1 VIAKP
6 DPLLLN
12 ALLPWVRAAHVAA
25 VVLWIG
31 GVGFVTTVVLPA
43 VRRDHPPARRLDAFQ
58 RLEGRFSWQAR
69 FTVAVAGVSGLWMI
83 QAFGLW
89 DRFRHARFWWMHA
102 MVLTWSAFAVM
113 LYLAEPL
120 FLHRAL
126 ERARRPE
133 RAFRAIEIMHWILLA
148 LSLVTVIG
156 AVAGAHGA

>member
-12 ALLPWVRAAHVAA
+12 ALPWVRAAHVAA

-31 GVGFVTTVVLPA
+31 GVGFVTTVVMPA
-43 VRRDHPPARRLDAFQ
+43 VRRDHPPARRLAAFL
-58 RLEGRFSWQAR
+58 RIEGRFSWQAR
-69 FTVAVAGVSGLWMI
+69 ATVAVAGASGVWMA

-89 DRFRHARFWWMHA
+89 DRFRHPGFWWMHA
-102 MVLTWSAFAVM
+102 MVLTWGVFAVM

-126 ERARRPE
+126 EQARRPE
-133 RAFRAIEIMHWILLA
+133 RAFLAIEVMHWILLA
-148 LSLVTVIG
+148 LSLVTLIG